1 MGERREH
8 HTRAETLRR
17 VVAWLQRQT
26 TPAARIPAD
35 VAGSAAGTRILKQ
48 LALRCLARRGT
59 YGWMPTPIL
68 LAGIALCEPVAIA

>member
-17 VVAWLQRQT
+17 VVAWLQHQT
-26 TPAARIPAD
+26 TPATRIPPD
-35 VAGSAAGTRILKQ
+35 VAGPAAGTRILKQ

-68 LAGIALCEPVAIA
+68 LASIALCEPVAA

>member
-17 VVAWLQRQT
+17 VVAWLQLQT
-26 TPAARIPAD
+26 TPAARVPAD

-48 LALRCLARRGT
+48 LALRCLARRGAC
-59 YGWMPTPIL
+59 GWMPTPIL
-68 LAGIALCEPVAIA
+68 LAGIAFGEPVTVA